1 MSTVTDAYD
10 NEPSRSKEAAKN
22 VAKNQIARK
31 YGRKAAKTGIKLS
44 FKIIK
49 LPLTIFSGV
58 FGSILVPII
67 CITMITVM
75 IVNMFGQVFN
85 VEQYSQE
92 NPELVKYFLQS
103 NYEEFETKVNSYVHD
118 PEFISFVCNSEFDNG
133 YTKLVYGGTSA
144 YTQSE
149 LKGNYT
155 GVQGQKANW
164 VSYDKNKDK
173 YYAKSVLS
181 KIQDYIDSGVDVS
194 NIKINDNYLK
204 GYGEASGYGKKE
216 SLAFTQWI
224 NNSYYTIPFYYHFN
238 MARNSDY
245 AYPSSFLGYV
255 YEGTKGGLPNWFSE
269 VNCGSWGFMK
279 YATTDG
285 KSTSNDG
292 IGGYPNVS
300 RQIWSNVETGKGDM
314 AYSKISYENY
324 LNTGWMSFK
333 PKKSNA
339 GNIPSGSRY
348 ESDYTS
354 GNCYYA
360 KGVMLG
366 YNMYVLDNWFE
377 KALNSLWNKD
387 ESYGYQPF
395 SAYYTHKAKSKYD
408 KSINNLYV
416 YDWFNIKTGK
426 QTNYEKYIMN
436 VNDVK
441 TVGKRESSN
450 GTSVVNTNIETW
462 LNNFAEYF
470 AKEIYYVY
478 PNRQY
483 IIDYF
488 LNSDN
493 SEKMKHKRIAFLQR
507 SFYAMAT
514 GSAFDVKLDE
524 EYNVEG
530 GKVGSVITESNV
542 GSLDINKLSIDGL
555 EYLEYSDDAGTSD
568 IKSLEDANNKI
579 KESANNF
586 STLYAGKGESLDGKT
601 FEANLVYKAKIK
613 VTYKTDKE
621 DNYFYVPI
629 KNVLTV
635 DMSGKVISNK
645 LIFNAKGYKIT
656 KEGNNNK
663 KLKSLITFSWDK
675 DYRESQYTYDNE
687 GTVKNENPLDSI
699 DVEKALKIK
708 EYVNKEW
715 DVNCLQVGT
724 EDVLKA
730 LKTYCN
736 QEAKKSKTSYSP
748 LFYLFDG
755 TLKGKREVNIT
766 YTDHSFLNY
775 DVAEKK
781 DSSGKVTSVIIEIY
795 TYYPDLSK
803 YGDGEYRIAY
813 GFENGDALQQALNLL
828 QYTQA
833 NADKQKGGKN
843 EGKTLSDLNDKVDF
857 SKLLISVNDDS
868 YVDTGGI
875 YTESD
880 VYSYIATILAEVES
894 SNNWGSVA
902 KPYANSS
909 GEKTITV
916 GAYQFYGENAHTL
929 LKNICKNYK
938 KESLKYIS
946 DSLYKEIMSD
956 TNWESTYWKPKSD
969 SDYTSI
975 SKLIKTEFGIKCQK
989 ELMAQRTKG
998 YVDLAVNTYKITD
1011 IKVQVYFAVMYHQS
1025 PKQTK
1030 AVVSSFSKTTITL
1043 DALHSA
1049 RANNGVL
1056 CNYVNR
1062 YNTTYKF
1069 CQQITSMKG
1078 IKGDIAKV
1086 LQYAQSDRVMGKKY
1100 SNARSDFLGSN
1111 GLPNQKKYK
1120 ATYDCSEFVACC
1132 YYYGMGFDFGKNYT
1146 AASMEA
1152 YLEEKGYTVV
1162 CSGSVDT
1169 NKLQPGDV
1177 MFFNSSNGYN
1187 KGAHGIGHVAIY
1199 LKDGKCVEAGDPV
1212 GIYNVAGRENL
1223 YKAYRIVNNA
1233 TKKNK

>member
-1 MSTVTDAYD
+1 MAVVTDAYD
-10 NEPSRSKEAAKN
+10 KEPSTTKEATKN
-22 VAKNQIARK
+22 IVKQHLRKK
-31 YGRKAAKTGIKLS
+31 YGRKAATTGAKAVFKL
-44 FKIIK
+44 IK
-49 LPLTIFSGV
+49 LPFIIFCSL
-58 FGSILVPII
+58 FGGILVPVI
-67 CITMITVM
+67 CVTMITVM
-75 IVNMFGQVFN
+75 IVNIFGQVFN
-85 VEQYSQE
+85 AEQYAQE
-92 NPELVKYFLQS
+92 NPELVKYFLQN
-103 NYEEFETKVNSYVHD
+103 NYDEFETKVNSYVHD

-144 YTQSE
+144 YTQEE
-149 LKGNYT
+149 LKGNYN

-164 VSYDKNKDK
+164 VTYDKSKNK
-173 YYAKSVLS
+173 YYAQSVLN
-181 KIQDYIDSGVDVS
+181 KIQDYIDSGVDVN

-204 GYGEASGYGKKE
+204 GYKEASGYGKKE
-216 SLAFTQWI
+216 SLSFTQWI

-238 MARNSDY
+238 MAKNSDY
-245 AYPSSFLGYV
+245 VYPSSFLGYT
-255 YEGTKGGLPNWFSE
+255 YEGTKGGLPNWFQE

-285 KSTSNDG
+285 KAKSNDG
-292 IGGYPNVS
+292 IAGYPNVS
-300 RQIWSNVETGKGDM
+300 RQIWSNVETGKGNM
-314 AYSKISYENY
+314 AYSKINYANY
-324 LNTGWMSFK
+324 LKTGWMSFK
-333 PKKSNA
+333 PNKSNA
-339 GNIPSGSRY
+339 GNISGSKY
-348 ESDYTS
+348 EKDYAN

-377 KALNSLWNKD
+377 KGLNSLWNKD

-395 SAYYTHKAKSKYD
+395 SPYYTHKAESKYD

-416 YDWFNIKTGK
+416 YDWFNKKSGK

-436 VNDVK
+436 VKDVN
-441 TVGKRESSN
+441 TVSKREDSN
-450 GTSVVNTNIETW
+450 GNSIVNTNIESW

-488 LNSDN
+488 LNNDN

-514 GSAFDVKLDE
+514 GSALDVNLDE
-524 EYNVEG
+524 EYNIEG
-530 GKVGSVITESNV
+530 GKVGSVLTESNV
-542 GSLDINKLSIDGL
+542 GSLDINKLSIDAI
-555 EYLEYSDDAGTSD
+555 EYLEYSDSTGTSK
-568 IKSLEDANNKI
+568 ISSLEDASNKL
-579 KESANNF
+579 KEAANNL
-586 STLYAGKGESLDGKT
+586 SILYSGKGESLEGKT
-601 FEANLVYKAKIK
+601 FEASFTYKAKIK
-613 VTYKTDKE
+613 TTYKTNKNDE
-621 DNYFYVPI
+621 YFYVPV

-635 DMSGKVISNK
+635 DMNGNVISNK
-645 LIFNAKGYKIT
+645 LIFNAKGYKLT
-656 KEGNNNK
+656 KAGNNNK
-663 KLKSLITFSWDK
+663 KLKSLVTFSWDK

-687 GTVKNENPLDSI
+687 GTVKNKNPLDSI
-699 DVEKALKIK
+699 DVNKDLKIK

-715 DVNCLQVGT
+715 DVTCLQVGA
-724 EDVLKA
+724 EDVQKA
-730 LKTYCN
+730 LNTYCN
-736 QEAKKSKTSYSP
+736 KQAKQSKTSYSP
-748 LFYLFDG
+748 LFHLFAG
-755 TLKGKREVNIT
+755 SIKGKREVKIT

-775 DVAEKK
+775 DIAEKK
-781 DSSGKVTSVIIEIY
+781 DANGKVTSVIIEIF

-803 YGDGEYRIAY
+803 YGDDEYRVAY
-813 GFENGDALQQALNLL
+813 GFENGDALQQAFNLL

-833 NADKQKGGKN
+833 NADKQIGGKN
-843 EGKTLSDLNDKVDF
+843 EGKTLEGLNEKVDF
-857 SKLLISVNDDS
+857 TKLLVSENDDS

-875 YTESD
+875 YSEND

-909 GEKTITV
+909 GEKTITA

-929 LKNICKNYK
+929 LRNICKNYK

-946 DSLYKEIMSD
+946 DSLYKDIVSD

-989 ELMAQRTKG
+989 ELMAKRAKG

-1011 IKVQVYFAVMYHQS
+1011 MKVQVYFAVMYHQS

-1069 CQQITSMKG
+1069 CQNITSMKG

-1086 LQYAQSDRVMGKKY
+1086 LQYAQSDRVVGKKY
-1100 SNARSDFLGSN
+1100 SNARSDFLNSN
-1111 GLPNQKKYK
+1111 GLPSSKKYK

-1146 AASMEA
+1146 ASSMEA
-1152 YLEEKGYTVV
+1152 YLEEKGYTVI

-1169 NKLQPGDV
+1169 NKLQPGDI

-1212 GIYNVAGRENL
+1212 GTYNVVGRKSL
-1223 YKAYRIVNNA
+1223 YKAYRIVNSQ
-1233 TKKNK
+1233 KKNKK

>member
-1 MSTVTDAYD
+1 MAVVTDAYD
-10 NEPSRSKEAAKN
+10 KEPSKTKEATKN
-22 VAKNQIARK
+22 VIKQHLRKK
-31 YGRKAAKTGIKLS
+31 YGRKAAKTGAKAV
-44 FKIIK
+44 FKMIK
-49 LPLTIFSGV
+49 LPFIIFCSL
-58 FGSILVPII
+58 FGGILVPVI
-67 CITMITVM
+67 CVTMITVM
-75 IVNMFGQVFN
+75 IVNIFGQVFN
-85 VEQYSQE
+85 AEQYAQE
-92 NPELVKYFLQS
+92 NPELVKYFLQN
-103 NYEEFETKVNSYVHD
+103 NYDEFETKVNSYVHD

-144 YTQSE
+144 YTQEE
-149 LKGNYT
+149 LKGNYN

-164 VSYDKNKDK
+164 VTYDKSKNK
-173 YYAKSVLS
+173 YYAQSVLN
-181 KIQDYIDSGVDVS
+181 KIQDYIDSGVDVN

-204 GYGEASGYGKKE
+204 GYKEASGYGKKE
-216 SLAFTQWI
+216 SLSFTQWI
-224 NNSYYTIPFYYHFN
+224 NNSYYAIPFYYHFN
-238 MARNSDY
+238 MAKNSDY
-245 AYPSSFLGYV
+245 VYPSSFLGYI
-255 YEGTKGGLPNWFSE
+255 YEGTKGGLPNWFQE
-269 VNCGSWGFMK
+269 INCGSWGFMK

-285 KSTSNDG
+285 KAKSNDG
-292 IGGYPNVS
+292 IAGYPNVS
-300 RQIWSNVETGKGDM
+300 RQIWSNVETGKGNM
-314 AYSKISYENY
+314 AYSKINYANY
-324 LNTGWMSFK
+324 LKTGWMSFK
-333 PKKSNA
+333 PNKSNA
-339 GNIPSGSRY
+339 GNISGSKY
-348 ESDYTS
+348 EKDYSS

-377 KALNSLWNKD
+377 KGLNSLWNKD

-395 SAYYTHKAKSKYD
+395 SPYYTHKAESKYD

-416 YDWFNIKTGK
+416 YDWFNKKSGK

-436 VNDVK
+436 VKDVN
-441 TVGKRESSN
+441 TVSKREDSN
-450 GTSVVNTNIETW
+450 GNSIVNTNIESW

-488 LNSDN
+488 LNNDN

-514 GSAFDVKLDE
+514 GSALNVNLDE
-524 EYNVEG
+524 EYNIEG
-530 GKVGSVITESNV
+530 GKVGSVLTESNV
-542 GSLDINKLSIDGL
+542 GSLDINKLSIDAI
-555 EYLEYSDDAGTSD
+555 EYLEYSDSTGTSK
-568 IKSLEDANNKI
+568 ISSLEDASNKL
-579 KESANNF
+579 KEAANNL
-586 STLYAGKGESLDGKT
+586 SILYSGKGESLEGKT
-601 FEANLVYKAKIK
+601 FEASFTYKAKIK
-613 VTYKTDKE
+613 TTYKTNKNDE
-621 DNYFYVPI
+621 YFYVPV

-635 DMSGKVISNK
+635 DMNGNVISNK
-645 LIFNAKGYKIT
+645 LIFNAKGYKLT
-656 KEGNNNK
+656 KAGNNNK
-663 KLKSLITFSWDK
+663 KLKSLVTFSWDK

-687 GTVKNENPLDSI
+687 GTVKNKNPLDSI
-699 DVEKALKIK
+699 DVNKDLKIK

-715 DVNCLQVGT
+715 DVTCLQVGA
-724 EDVLKA
+724 EDVQKA
-730 LKTYCN
+730 LNTYCN
-736 QEAKKSKTSYSP
+736 KQAKQSKTSYSP
-748 LFYLFDG
+748 LFHLFAG
-755 TLKGKREVNIT
+755 SIKGKREVKIT

-775 DVAEKK
+775 DIAEKK
-781 DSSGKVTSVIIEIY
+781 DANGKVTSVIIEIF

-803 YGDGEYRIAY
+803 YGDDEYRVAY
-813 GFENGDALQQALNLL
+813 GFENGDALQQAFNLL

-833 NADKQKGGKN
+833 NADKQIGGKN
-843 EGKTLSDLNDKVDF
+843 EGKTLEGLNEKVDF
-857 SKLLISVNDDS
+857 TKLLVSENDDS

-875 YTESD
+875 YSESD

-909 GEKTITV
+909 GEKTITA

-929 LKNICKNYK
+929 LRNICKNYK

-946 DSLYKEIMSD
+946 DSLYKDIVSD

-989 ELMAQRTKG
+989 ELMAKRAKG

-1011 IKVQVYFAVMYHQS
+1011 MKVQVYFAVMYHQS

-1069 CQQITSMKG
+1069 CQDITSMKG

-1086 LQYAQSDRVMGKKY
+1086 LQYAQSDRVVGKKY
-1100 SNARSDFLGSN
+1100 SNARSDFLNSN
-1111 GLPNQKKYK
+1111 GLPSAKKYK

-1146 AASMEA
+1146 ASSMEE
-1152 YLEEKGYTVV
+1152 YLEEKGYTVI

-1169 NKLQPGDV
+1169 NKLQPGDI
-1177 MFFNSSNGYN
+1177 MFFNASNGYN

-1212 GIYNVAGRENL
+1212 GTYNVVGRKSL
-1223 YKAYRIVNNA
+1223 YKAYRIVNSQ
-1233 TKKNK
+1233 KKNKK

>member
-1 MSTVTDAYD
+1 MAVVTDAYD
-10 NEPSRSKEAAKN
+10 KEPSKTKEATKN
-22 VAKNQIARK
+22 VIKQHLRKK
-31 YGRKAAKTGIKLS
+31 YGRKAAKTGAKAV
-44 FKIIK
+44 FKMIK
-49 LPLTIFSGV
+49 LPFIIFCSL
-58 FGSILVPII
+58 FGGILVPVI
-67 CITMITVM
+67 CVTMITVM
-75 IVNMFGQVFN
+75 IVNIFGQVFN
-85 VEQYSQE
+85 AEQYAQE
-92 NPELVKYFLQS
+92 NPELVKYFLQN
-103 NYEEFETKVNSYVHD
+103 NYDEFETKVNSYVHD

-144 YTQSE
+144 YTQEE
-149 LKGNYT
+149 LKGNYN

-164 VSYDKNKDK
+164 VTYDKSKNK
-173 YYAKSVLS
+173 YYAQSVLN
-181 KIQDYIDSGVDVS
+181 KIQDYIDSGVDVN

-204 GYGEASGYGKKE
+204 GYKEASGYGKKE
-216 SLAFTQWI
+216 SLSFTQWI

-238 MARNSDY
+238 MAKNSDY
-245 AYPSSFLGYV
+245 VYPSSFLGYI
-255 YEGTKGGLPNWFSE
+255 YEGTKGGLPNWFQE
-269 VNCGSWGFMK
+269 INCGSWGFMK

-285 KSTSNDG
+285 KAKSNDG
-292 IGGYPNVS
+292 IAGYPNVS
-300 RQIWSNVETGKGDM
+300 RQIWSNVETGKGNM
-314 AYSKISYENY
+314 AYSKINYANY
-324 LNTGWMSFK
+324 LKTGWMSFK
-333 PKKSNA
+333 PNKSNA
-339 GNIPSGSRY
+339 GNISGSKY
-348 ESDYTS
+348 EKDYSS

-377 KALNSLWNKD
+377 KGLNSLWNKD

-395 SAYYTHKAKSKYD
+395 SPYYTHKAESKYD

-416 YDWFNIKTGK
+416 YDWFNKKSGK

-436 VNDVK
+436 VKDVN
-441 TVGKRESSN
+441 TVSKREDSN
-450 GTSVVNTNIETW
+450 GNSIVNTNIESW

-488 LNSDN
+488 LNNDN

-514 GSAFDVKLDE
+514 GSALNVNLDE
-524 EYNVEG
+524 EYNIEG
-530 GKVGSVITESNV
+530 GKVGSVLTESNV
-542 GSLDINKLSIDGL
+542 GSLDINKLSIDAI
-555 EYLEYSDDAGTSD
+555 EYLEYSDSTGTSK
-568 IKSLEDANNKI
+568 ISSLEDASNKL
-579 KESANNF
+579 KEAANNL
-586 STLYAGKGESLDGKT
+586 SILYSGKGESLEGKT
-601 FEANLVYKAKIK
+601 FEASFTYKAKIK
-613 VTYKTDKE
+613 TTYKTNKNDE
-621 DNYFYVPI
+621 YFYVPV

-635 DMSGKVISNK
+635 DMNGNVISNK
-645 LIFNAKGYKIT
+645 LIFNAKGYKLT
-656 KEGNNNK
+656 KAGNNNK
-663 KLKSLITFSWDK
+663 KLKSLVTFSWDK

-687 GTVKNENPLDSI
+687 GTVKNKNPLDSI
-699 DVEKALKIK
+699 DVNKDLKIK
-708 EYVNKEW
+708 EYINKEW
-715 DVNCLQVGT
+715 DVTCLQVGA
-724 EDVLKA
+724 EDVQKA
-730 LKTYCN
+730 LNTYCN
-736 QEAKKSKTSYSP
+736 KQAKQSKTSYSP
-748 LFYLFDG
+748 LFHLFAG
-755 TLKGKREVNIT
+755 SIKGKREVKIT

-775 DVAEKK
+775 DIAEKK
-781 DSSGKVTSVIIEIY
+781 DANGKVTSVIIEIF

-803 YGDGEYRIAY
+803 YGDDEYRVAY
-813 GFENGDALQQALNLL
+813 GFENGDALQQAFNLL

-833 NADKQKGGKN
+833 NADKQIGGKN
-843 EGKTLSDLNDKVDF
+843 EGKTLEGLNEKVDF
-857 SKLLISVNDDS
+857 TKLLVSENDDS

-875 YTESD
+875 YSESD

-909 GEKTITV
+909 GEKTITA

-929 LKNICKNYK
+929 LRNICKNYK

-946 DSLYKEIMSD
+946 DSLYKDIVSD

-989 ELMAQRTKG
+989 ELMAKRAKG

-1011 IKVQVYFAVMYHQS
+1011 MKVQVYFAVMYHQS

-1069 CQQITSMKG
+1069 CQDITSMKG

-1086 LQYAQSDRVMGKKY
+1086 LQYAQSDRVVGKKY
-1100 SNARSDFLGSN
+1100 SNARSDFLNSN
-1111 GLPNQKKYK
+1111 GLPSAKKYK

-1146 AASMEA
+1146 ASSMEE
-1152 YLEEKGYTVV
+1152 YLEEKGYTVI

-1169 NKLQPGDV
+1169 NKLQPGDI
-1177 MFFNSSNGYN
+1177 MFFNASNGYN

-1212 GIYNVAGRENL
+1212 GTYNVVGRKSL
-1223 YKAYRIVNNA
+1223 YKAYRIVNSQ
-1233 TKKNK
+1233 KKNKK

>member
-1 MSTVTDAYD
+1 MAVVTDAYD
-10 NEPSRSKEAAKN
+10 KEPSTAKEATKN
-22 VAKNQIARK
+22 VVKQHLRKK
-31 YGRKAAKTGIKLS
+31 YGRKAASTGAKAVFKL
-44 FKIIK
+44 IK
-49 LPLTIFSGV
+49 LPFIIFCSL
-58 FGSILVPII
+58 FGGILVPVI
-67 CITMITVM
+67 CVTMITVM
-75 IVNMFGQVFN
+75 IVNIFGQVFN
-85 VEQYSQE
+85 AEQYAQE
-92 NPELVKYFLQS
+92 NPELVKYFLQN
-103 NYEEFETKVNSYVHD
+103 NYDEFETKVNSYVHD

-144 YTQSE
+144 YTQEE
-149 LKGNYT
+149 LRGNYN

-164 VSYDKNKDK
+164 VTYDKSKNK
-173 YYAKSVLS
+173 YYAQSVLN
-181 KIQDYIDSGVDVS
+181 KIQDYIDSGVDVN

-204 GYGEASGYGKKE
+204 GYKEASGYGKKE
-216 SLAFTQWI
+216 SLSFTQWL
-224 NNSYYTIPFYYHFN
+224 NNSYYAIPFYYHFN
-238 MARNSDY
+238 MAKNSDY
-245 AYPSSFLGYV
+245 VYPSSFLGYI
-255 YEGTKGGLPNWFSE
+255 YEGTKGGLPNWFQE

-285 KSTSNDG
+285 KAKSNDG
-292 IGGYPNVS
+292 IAGYPNVS
-300 RQIWSNVETGKGDM
+300 RQIWSNVETGKGNM
-314 AYSKISYENY
+314 AYSKINYANY
-324 LNTGWMSFK
+324 LKTGWMSFK
-333 PKKSNA
+333 PNKSNA
-339 GNIPSGSRY
+339 GNISGSKY
-348 ESDYTS
+348 EKDYS
-354 GNCYYA
+354 NGNCYYA

-377 KALNSLWNKD
+377 KGLNSLWNKD

-395 SAYYTHKAKSKYD
+395 SPYYTHKAESKYD

-416 YDWFNIKTGK
+416 YDWFNKKSGK

-436 VNDVK
+436 VKDVN
-441 TVGKRESSN
+441 TVSKREDSN
-450 GTSVVNTNIETW
+450 GNSIVNTNIESW

-488 LNSDN
+488 LNNDN

-514 GSAFDVKLDE
+514 GSALDVNLDE
-524 EYNVEG
+524 EYNIEG
-530 GKVGSVITESNV
+530 GKVGSVLTESNV
-542 GSLDINKLSIDGL
+542 GSLDINKLSIDAI
-555 EYLEYSDDAGTSD
+555 EYLEYSDSTGTSK
-568 IKSLEDANNKI
+568 ISSLEDASNKL
-579 KESANNF
+579 KEAANNL
-586 STLYAGKGESLDGKT
+586 SILYSGKGESLEGKT
-601 FEANLVYKAKIK
+601 FEASFTYKAKIK
-613 VTYKTDKE
+613 TTYKTNKNDE
-621 DNYFYVPI
+621 YFSIPI

-635 DMSGKVISNK
+635 DMNGNVISNK
-645 LIFNAKGYKIT
+645 LIFNAKGYKLT
-656 KEGNNNK
+656 KAGNNNK
-663 KLKSLITFSWDK
+663 KLKSLATFSWDK
-675 DYRESQYTYDNE
+675 DYRESQYTYENE
-687 GTVKNENPLDSI
+687 GTVKNKNPLDSI
-699 DVEKALKIK
+699 DVNKDLKIK

-715 DVNCLQVGT
+715 DVTCLQVGA
-724 EDVLKA
+724 EDVQKA
-730 LKTYCN
+730 LDTYCN
-736 QEAKKSKTSYSP
+736 KQAKQSKTSYSP
-748 LFYLFDG
+748 LFHLFDG
-755 TLKGKREVNIT
+755 SIKGKREVKIT

-775 DVAEKK
+775 DIAEKK
-781 DSSGKVTSVIIEIY
+781 DANGKVTNVIIEIF

-803 YGDGEYRIAY
+803 YGDDEYRVAY
-813 GFENGDALQQALNLL
+813 GFENGDALQQAFNLL

-833 NADKQKGGKN
+833 NADKQIGGKN
-843 EGKTLSDLNDKVDF
+843 EGKTLEGLNEKVDF
-857 SKLLISVNDDS
+857 TKLLVSENDDS

-875 YTESD
+875 YSEGD

-909 GEKTITV
+909 GEKTITA

-929 LKNICKNYK
+929 LRNICKNYK

-946 DSLYKEIMSD
+946 DSLYKDIVSD
-956 TNWESTYWKPKSD
+956 KNWESTYWKPKSD

-989 ELMAQRTKG
+989 ELMAKRAKG

-1011 IKVQVYFAVMYHQS
+1011 MKVQVYFAVMYHQS

-1030 AVVSSFSKTTITL
+1030 AVVNSFSKTTITL

-1056 CNYVNR
+1056 CDYVNR

-1069 CQQITSMKG
+1069 CQNITSMKG

-1086 LQYAQSDRVMGKKY
+1086 LQYAQSDRVVGKKY
-1100 SNARSDFLGSN
+1100 SNARSDFLNSN
-1111 GLPNQKKYK
+1111 GLPSAKKYK

-1146 AASMEA
+1146 ASSMEA
-1152 YLEEKGYTVV
+1152 YLEEKGYTVI

-1169 NKLQPGDV
+1169 NKLQPGDI
-1177 MFFNSSNGYN
+1177 MFFNASNGYN

-1212 GIYNVAGRENL
+1212 GTYNVVGRKSL
-1223 YKAYRIVNNA
+1223 YKAYRIVNSQ
-1233 TKKNK
+1233 KKNKK

>member
-1 MSTVTDAYD
+1 MAVVTDAYD
-10 NEPSRSKEAAKN
+10 KEPSTTKEATKN
-22 VAKNQIARK
+22 IVKQHLRKK
-31 YGRKAAKTGIKLS
+31 YGRKAASTGAKAVFKL
-44 FKIIK
+44 IK
-49 LPLTIFSGV
+49 LPFIIFCSL
-58 FGSILVPII
+58 FGGILVPVI
-67 CITMITVM
+67 CVTMITVM
-75 IVNMFGQVFN
+75 IVNIFGQVFN
-85 VEQYSQE
+85 AEQYAQE
-92 NPELVKYFLQS
+92 NPELVKYFLQN
-103 NYEEFETKVNSYVHD
+103 NYDEFETKVNSYVHD

-144 YTQSE
+144 YTQEE
-149 LKGNYT
+149 LKGNYS

-164 VSYDKNKDK
+164 VTYDKSENK
-173 YYAKSVLS
+173 YYAQSVLN
-181 KIQDYIDSGVDVS
+181 KIQDYIDSGVDVN

-204 GYGEASGYGKKE
+204 GYKEASGYGKKE
-216 SLAFTQWI
+216 SLSFTQWI

-238 MARNSDY
+238 MAKNSDY
-245 AYPSSFLGYV
+245 VYPSSFLGYI
-255 YEGTKGGLPNWFSE
+255 YEGTKGGLPNWFQE

-285 KSTSNDG
+285 KAKSNDG
-292 IGGYPNVS
+292 IAGYPNVS
-300 RQIWSNVETGKGDM
+300 RQIWSNVETGKGNM
-314 AYSKISYENY
+314 AYSKINYANY
-324 LNTGWMSFK
+324 LKTGWMSFK
-333 PKKSNA
+333 PNKSNA
-339 GNIPSGSRY
+339 GNISGSKY
-348 ESDYTS
+348 EKDYSS

-377 KALNSLWNKD
+377 KGLNSLWNKD

-395 SAYYTHKAKSKYD
+395 SPYYTHKAESKYD

-416 YDWFNIKTGK
+416 YDWFNKKSGK

-436 VNDVK
+436 VKDVN
-441 TVGKRESSN
+441 TVSKREDSN
-450 GTSVVNTNIETW
+450 GNSIVNTNIESW

-488 LNSDN
+488 LNNDN

-514 GSAFDVKLDE
+514 GSALDVNLDE
-524 EYNVEG
+524 EYNIEG
-530 GKVGSVITESNV
+530 GKVGSVLTESNV
-542 GSLDINKLSIDGL
+542 GSLDINKLSIDAI
-555 EYLEYSDDAGTSD
+555 EYLEYSDSTGTSK
-568 IKSLEDANNKI
+568 ISSLEDASNKL
-579 KESANNF
+579 KEAANNL
-586 STLYAGKGESLDGKT
+586 SILYSGKGESLEGKT
-601 FEANLVYKAKIK
+601 FEASFTYKAKIK
-613 VTYKTDKE
+613 TTYKTNKNDE
-621 DNYFYVPI
+621 YFYVPV

-635 DMSGKVISNK
+635 DMNGNVISNK
-645 LIFNAKGYKIT
+645 LIFNAKGYKLT
-656 KEGNNNK
+656 KAGNNNK
-663 KLKSLITFSWDK
+663 KLKSLVTFSWDK

-687 GTVKNENPLDSI
+687 GTVKNKNPLDSI
-699 DVEKALKIK
+699 DVNKDLKIK

-715 DVNCLQVGT
+715 DVTCLQVGA

-730 LKTYCN
+730 LNTYCN
-736 QEAKKSKTSYSP
+736 KQAKQSKTSYSP
-748 LFYLFDG
+748 LFHLFAG
-755 TLKGKREVNIT
+755 SIKGKREVKIT

-775 DVAEKK
+775 DIAEKK
-781 DSSGKVTSVIIEIY
+781 DANGKVTSVIIEIF

-803 YGDGEYRIAY
+803 YGDDEYRVAY
-813 GFENGDALQQALNLL
+813 GFENGDALQQAFNLL

-833 NADKQKGGKN
+833 NADKQIGGKN
-843 EGKTLSDLNDKVDF
+843 EGKTLEGLNEKVDF
-857 SKLLISVNDDS
+857 TKLLVSENDDS

-875 YTESD
+875 YSEGD

-909 GEKTITV
+909 GEKTITA

-929 LKNICKNYK
+929 LRNICKNYK

-946 DSLYKEIMSD
+946 DSLYKDILSD

-989 ELMAQRTKG
+989 ELMAKRAKG

-1011 IKVQVYFAVMYHQS
+1011 MKVQVYFAVMYHQS

-1030 AVVSSFSKTTITL
+1030 AVVNSFSKTTITL

-1056 CNYVNR
+1056 CDYVNR

-1069 CQQITSMKG
+1069 CQNITSMKG

-1086 LQYAQSDRVMGKKY
+1086 LQYAQSDRVVGKKY
-1100 SNARSDFLGSN
+1100 SNARSDFLNSN
-1111 GLPNQKKYK
+1111 GLPSAKKYK

-1146 AASMEA
+1146 ASSMEA
-1152 YLEEKGYTVV
+1152 YLEEKGYTVI

-1169 NKLQPGDV
+1169 NKLQPGDI
-1177 MFFNSSNGYN
+1177 MFFNASNGYN

-1212 GIYNVAGRENL
+1212 GTYNVVGRKSL
-1223 YKAYRIVNNA
+1223 YKAYRIVNSQ
-1233 TKKNK
+1233 KKNKK

>member
-1 MSTVTDAYD
+1 MAVVTDAYD
-10 NEPSRSKEAAKN
+10 KEPSKTKEATKN
-22 VAKNQIARK
+22 VIKQHLRKK
-31 YGRKAAKTGIKLS
+31 YGRKAAKTGAKAV
-44 FKIIK
+44 FKMIK
-49 LPLTIFSGV
+49 LPFIIFCSL
-58 FGSILVPII
+58 FGGILVPVI
-67 CITMITVM
+67 CVTMITVM
-75 IVNMFGQVFN
+75 IVNIFGQVFN
-85 VEQYSQE
+85 AEQYAQE
-92 NPELVKYFLQS
+92 NPELVKYFLQN
-103 NYEEFETKVNSYVHD
+103 NYDEFETKVNSYVHD

-144 YTQSE
+144 YTQEE
-149 LKGNYT
+149 LKGNYN

-164 VSYDKNKDK
+164 VTYDKSKNK
-173 YYAKSVLS
+173 YYAQSVLN
-181 KIQDYIDSGVDVS
+181 KIQDYIDSGVDVN

-204 GYGEASGYGKKE
+204 GYKEASGYGKKE
-216 SLAFTQWI
+216 SLSFTQWI

-238 MARNSDY
+238 MAKNSDY
-245 AYPSSFLGYV
+245 VYPSSFLGYI
-255 YEGTKGGLPNWFSE
+255 YEGTKGGLPNWFQE
-269 VNCGSWGFMK
+269 INCGSWGFMK

-285 KSTSNDG
+285 KAKSNDG
-292 IGGYPNVS
+292 IAGYPNVS
-300 RQIWSNVETGKGDM
+300 RQIWSNVETGKGNM
-314 AYSKISYENY
+314 AYSKINYANY
-324 LNTGWMSFK
+324 LKTGWMSFK
-333 PKKSNA
+333 PNKSNA
-339 GNIPSGSRY
+339 GNISGSKY
-348 ESDYTS
+348 EKDYSS

-377 KALNSLWNKD
+377 KGLNSLWNKD

-395 SAYYTHKAKSKYD
+395 SPYYTHKAESKYD

-416 YDWFNIKTGK
+416 YDWFNKKSGK

-436 VNDVK
+436 VKDVN
-441 TVGKRESSN
+441 TVSKREDSN
-450 GTSVVNTNIETW
+450 GNSIVNTNIESW

-488 LNSDN
+488 LNNDN

-514 GSAFDVKLDE
+514 GSALNVNLDE
-524 EYNVEG
+524 EYNIEG
-530 GKVGSVITESNV
+530 GKVGSVLTESNV
-542 GSLDINKLSIDGL
+542 GSLDINKLSIDAI
-555 EYLEYSDDAGTSD
+555 EYLEYSDSTGTSK
-568 IKSLEDANNKI
+568 ISSLEDASNKL
-579 KESANNF
+579 KEAANNL
-586 STLYAGKGESLDGKT
+586 SILYSGKGESLEGKT
-601 FEANLVYKAKIK
+601 FEASFTYKAKIK
-613 VTYKTDKE
+613 TTYKTNKNDE
-621 DNYFYVPI
+621 YFYVPV

-635 DMSGKVISNK
+635 DMNGNVISNK
-645 LIFNAKGYKIT
+645 LIFNAKGYKLT
-656 KEGNNNK
+656 KAGNNNK
-663 KLKSLITFSWDK
+663 KLKSLVTFSWDK
-675 DYRESQYTYDNE
+675 DYRESEYTYDNE
-687 GTVKNENPLDSI
+687 GTVKNKNPLDSI
-699 DVEKALKIK
+699 DVNKDLKIK

-715 DVNCLQVGT
+715 DVTCLQVGA
-724 EDVLKA
+724 EDVQKA
-730 LKTYCN
+730 LNTYCN
-736 QEAKKSKTSYSP
+736 KQAKQSKTSYSP
-748 LFYLFDG
+748 LFHLFAG
-755 TLKGKREVNIT
+755 SIKGKREVKIT

-775 DVAEKK
+775 DIAEKK
-781 DSSGKVTSVIIEIY
+781 DANGKVTSVIIEIF

-803 YGDGEYRIAY
+803 YGDDEYRVAY
-813 GFENGDALQQALNLL
+813 GFENGDALQQAFNLL

-833 NADKQKGGKN
+833 NADKQIGGKN
-843 EGKTLSDLNDKVDF
+843 EGKTLEGLNEKVDF
-857 SKLLISVNDDS
+857 TKLLVSENDDS

-875 YTESD
+875 YSESD

-909 GEKTITV
+909 GEKTITA

-929 LKNICKNYK
+929 LRNICKNYK

-946 DSLYKEIMSD
+946 DSLYKDIVSD

-989 ELMAQRTKG
+989 ELMAKRAKG

-1011 IKVQVYFAVMYHQS
+1011 MKVQVYFAVMYHQS

-1069 CQQITSMKG
+1069 CQDITSMKG

-1086 LQYAQSDRVMGKKY
+1086 LQYAQSDRVVGKKY
-1100 SNARSDFLGSN
+1100 SNARSDFLNSN
-1111 GLPNQKKYK
+1111 GLPSAKKYK

-1146 AASMEA
+1146 ASSMEE
-1152 YLEEKGYTVV
+1152 YLEEKGYTVI

-1169 NKLQPGDV
+1169 NKLQPGDI
-1177 MFFNSSNGYN
+1177 MFFNASNGYN

-1212 GIYNVAGRENL
+1212 GTYNVVGRKSL
-1223 YKAYRIVNNA
+1223 YKAYRIVNSQ
-1233 TKKNK
+1233 KKNKK

>member
-1 MSTVTDAYD
+1 MAVVTDAYD
-10 NEPSRSKEAAKN
+10 KEPSTTKEATKN
-22 VAKNQIARK
+22 IVKQHLRKK
-31 YGRKAAKTGIKLS
+31 YGRKAATTGAKAVFKL
-44 FKIIK
+44 IK
-49 LPLTIFSGV
+49 LPFIIFCSL
-58 FGSILVPII
+58 FGGILVPVI
-67 CITMITVM
+67 CVTMITVM
-75 IVNMFGQVFN
+75 IVNIFGQVFN
-85 VEQYSQE
+85 AEQYAQE
-92 NPELVKYFLQS
+92 NPELVKYFLQN
-103 NYEEFETKVNSYVHD
+103 NYDEFETKVNSYVHA

-144 YTQSE
+144 YTQEE
-149 LKGNYT
+149 LKGNYN

-164 VSYDKNKDK
+164 VTYDKSKNK
-173 YYAKSVLS
+173 YYAQSVLN
-181 KIQDYIDSGVDVS
+181 KIQDYIDSGVDVN

-204 GYGEASGYGKKE
+204 GYKEASGYGKKE
-216 SLAFTQWI
+216 SLSFTQWI

-238 MARNSDY
+238 MAKNSDY
-245 AYPSSFLGYV
+245 VYPSSFLGYT
-255 YEGTKGGLPNWFSE
+255 YEGTKGGLPNWFQE

-285 KSTSNDG
+285 KAKSNDG
-292 IGGYPNVS
+292 IAGYPNVS
-300 RQIWSNVETGKGDM
+300 RQIWSNVETGKGNM
-314 AYSKISYENY
+314 AYSKINYANY
-324 LNTGWMSFK
+324 LKTGWMSFK
-333 PKKSNA
+333 PNKSNA
-339 GNIPSGSRY
+339 GNISGSKY
-348 ESDYTS
+348 EKDYAN

-377 KALNSLWNKD
+377 KGLNSLWNKD

-395 SAYYTHKAKSKYD
+395 SPYYTHKAESKYD

-416 YDWFNIKTGK
+416 YDWFNKKSGK
-426 QTNYEKYIMN
+426 QTNYEKYVMN
-436 VNDVK
+436 VKDVS
-441 TVGKRESSN
+441 TVSKREDSN
-450 GTSVVNTNIETW
+450 GNSIVNTNIESW

-488 LNSDN
+488 LNNDN

-514 GSAFDVKLDE
+514 GSALDVNLDE
-524 EYNVEG
+524 EYNIEG
-530 GKVGSVITESNV
+530 GKVGSVLTESNV
-542 GSLDINKLSIDGL
+542 GSLDINKLSFDAI
-555 EYLEYSDDAGTSD
+555 EYLEYSDSTGTSK
-568 IKSLEDANNKI
+568 ISSLEDASNKL
-579 KESANNF
+579 KEAANNL
-586 STLYAGKGESLDGKT
+586 SILYSGKGESLEGKT
-601 FEANLVYKAKIK
+601 FEASFTYKAKIK
-613 VTYKTDKE
+613 TTYKTNKNDE
-621 DNYFYVPI
+621 YFYVPV

-635 DMSGKVISNK
+635 DMNGNVISNK
-645 LIFNAKGYKIT
+645 LIFNAKGYKLT
-656 KEGNNNK
+656 KAGNNNK
-663 KLKSLITFSWDK
+663 KLKSLATFSWDK
-675 DYRESQYTYDNE
+675 DYRESQYTYENE
-687 GTVKNENPLDSI
+687 GTVKNKNPLDSI
-699 DVEKALKIK
+699 DVNKDLKIK

-715 DVNCLQVGT
+715 DVTCLQVGA
-724 EDVLKA
+724 EDVQKA
-730 LKTYCN
+730 LNTYCN
-736 QEAKKSKTSYSP
+736 KQAKQSKTSYSP
-748 LFYLFDG
+748 LFHLFDG
-755 TLKGKREVNIT
+755 SIKGKREVKIT

-775 DVAEKK
+775 DIAEKK
-781 DSSGKVTSVIIEIY
+781 DANGKVTSVIIEIF

-803 YGDGEYRIAY
+803 YGDDEYRVAY
-813 GFENGDALQQALNLL
+813 GFENGDALQQAFNLL

-833 NADKQKGGKN
+833 NADKQIGGKN
-843 EGKTLSDLNDKVDF
+843 EGKTLEGLNEKVDF
-857 SKLLISVNDDS
+857 TKLLVSENDDS

-875 YTESD
+875 YSEGD

-909 GEKTITV
+909 GEKTITA

-929 LKNICKNYK
+929 LRNICKNYK

-946 DSLYKEIMSD
+946 DSLYKDIVSD

-989 ELMAQRTKG
+989 ELMAKRAKG

-1011 IKVQVYFAVMYHQS
+1011 MNVQVYFAVMYHQS

-1069 CQQITSMKG
+1069 CQNITSMKG

-1086 LQYAQSDRVMGKKY
+1086 LQYAQSDRVVGKKY
-1100 SNARSDFLGSN
+1100 SNARSDFLNSN
-1111 GLPNQKKYK
+1111 GLPSSKKYK

-1146 AASMEA
+1146 ASSMEA
-1152 YLEEKGYTVV
+1152 YLEEKGYTVI

-1169 NKLQPGDV
+1169 NKLQPGDI

-1212 GIYNVAGRENL
+1212 GTYNVVGRKSL
-1223 YKAYRIVNNA
+1223 YKAYRIVNSQ
-1233 TKKNK
+1233 KKNKK

>member
-1 MSTVTDAYD
+1 MAVVTDAYD
-10 NEPSRSKEAAKN
+10 KEPSKTKEATKN
-22 VAKNQIARK
+22 VIKQHLRKK
-31 YGRKAAKTGIKLS
+31 YGRKAAKTGAKAV
-44 FKIIK
+44 FKMIK
-49 LPLTIFSGV
+49 LPFIIFCSL
-58 FGSILVPII
+58 FGGILVPVI
-67 CITMITVM
+67 CVTMITVM
-75 IVNMFGQVFN
+75 IVNIFGQVFN
-85 VEQYSQE
+85 AEQYAQE
-92 NPELVKYFLQS
+92 NPELVKYFLQN
-103 NYEEFETKVNSYVHD
+103 NYDEFETKVNSYVHD

-144 YTQSE
+144 YTQEE
-149 LKGNYT
+149 LKGNYN

-164 VSYDKNKDK
+164 VTYDKSKNK
-173 YYAKSVLS
+173 YYAQSVLN
-181 KIQDYIDSGVDVS
+181 KIQDYIDSGVDVN

-204 GYGEASGYGKKE
+204 GYKEASGYGKKE
-216 SLAFTQWI
+216 SLSFTQWI

-238 MARNSDY
+238 MAKNSDY
-245 AYPSSFLGYV
+245 VYPSSFLGYI
-255 YEGTKGGLPNWFSE
+255 YEGTKGGLPNWFQE

-285 KSTSNDG
+285 KAKSNDG
-292 IGGYPNVS
+292 IAGYPNVS
-300 RQIWSNVETGKGDM
+300 RQIWSNVETGKGNM
-314 AYSKISYENY
+314 AYSKINYANY
-324 LNTGWMSFK
+324 LKTGWMSFK
-333 PKKSNA
+333 PNKSNA
-339 GNIPSGSRY
+339 GNISGSKY
-348 ESDYTS
+348 EKDYSS

-377 KALNSLWNKD
+377 KGLNSLWNKD

-395 SAYYTHKAKSKYD
+395 SPYYTHKAESKYD

-416 YDWFNIKTGK
+416 YDWFNKKSGK

-436 VNDVK
+436 VKDVN
-441 TVGKRESSN
+441 TVSKREDSN
-450 GTSVVNTNIETW
+450 GNSIVNTNIESW

-488 LNSDN
+488 LNNDN

-514 GSAFDVKLDE
+514 GSALNVNLDE
-524 EYNVEG
+524 EYNIEG
-530 GKVGSVITESNV
+530 GKVGSVLTESNV
-542 GSLDINKLSIDGL
+542 GSLDINKLSIDAI
-555 EYLEYSDDAGTSD
+555 EYLEYSDSTGTSK
-568 IKSLEDANNKI
+568 ISSLEDASNKL
-579 KESANNF
+579 KEAANNL
-586 STLYAGKGESLDGKT
+586 SILYSGKGESLEGKT
-601 FEANLVYKAKIK
+601 FEASFTYKAKIK
-613 VTYKTDKE
+613 TTYKTNKNDE
-621 DNYFYVPI
+621 YFYVPV

-635 DMSGKVISNK
+635 DMNGNVISNK
-645 LIFNAKGYKIT
+645 LIFNAKGYKLT
-656 KEGNNNK
+656 KAGNNNK
-663 KLKSLITFSWDK
+663 KLKSLVTFSWDK

-687 GTVKNENPLDSI
+687 GTVKNKNPLDSI
-699 DVEKALKIK
+699 DVNKDLKIK

-715 DVNCLQVGT
+715 DVTCLQVGA
-724 EDVLKA
+724 EDVQKA
-730 LKTYCN
+730 LNTYCN
-736 QEAKKSKTSYSP
+736 KQAKQSKTSYSP
-748 LFYLFDG
+748 LFHLFAG
-755 TLKGKREVNIT
+755 SIKGKREVKIT

-775 DVAEKK
+775 DIAEKK
-781 DSSGKVTSVIIEIY
+781 DANGKVTSVIIEIF

-803 YGDGEYRIAY
+803 YGDDEYRVAY
-813 GFENGDALQQALNLL
+813 GFENGDALQQAFNLL

-833 NADKQKGGKN
+833 NADKQIGGKN
-843 EGKTLSDLNDKVDF
+843 EGKTLEGLNEKVDF
-857 SKLLISVNDDS
+857 TKLLVSENDDS

-875 YTESD
+875 YSESD

-909 GEKTITV
+909 GEKTITA

-929 LKNICKNYK
+929 LRNICKNYK

-946 DSLYKEIMSD
+946 DSLYKDIVSD

-989 ELMAQRTKG
+989 ELMAKRAKG

-1011 IKVQVYFAVMYHQS
+1011 MKVQVYFAVMYHQS

-1069 CQQITSMKG
+1069 CQDITSMKG

-1086 LQYAQSDRVMGKKY
+1086 LQYAQSDRVVGKKY
-1100 SNARSDFLGSN
+1100 SNARSDFLNSN
-1111 GLPNQKKYK
+1111 GLPSAKKYK

-1146 AASMEA
+1146 ASSMEE
-1152 YLEEKGYTVV
+1152 YLEEKGYTVI

-1169 NKLQPGDV
+1169 NKLQPGDI
-1177 MFFNSSNGYN
+1177 MFFNASNGYN

-1212 GIYNVAGRENL
+1212 GTYNVVGRKSL
-1223 YKAYRIVNNA
+1223 YKAYRIVNSQ
-1233 TKKNK
+1233 KKNKK

>member
-1 MSTVTDAYD
+1 MAVVTDAYD
-10 NEPSRSKEAAKN
+10 KEPSTAKEATKN
-22 VAKNQIARK
+22 VVKQHLRKK
-31 YGRKAAKTGIKLS
+31 YGRKAASTGAKAVFKL
-44 FKIIK
+44 IK
-49 LPLTIFSGV
+49 LPFIIFCSL
-58 FGSILVPII
+58 FGGILVPVI
-67 CITMITVM
+67 CVTMITVM
-75 IVNMFGQVFN
+75 IVNIFGQVFN
-85 VEQYSQE
+85 AEQYAQE
-92 NPELVKYFLQS
+92 NPELVKYFLQN
-103 NYEEFETKVNSYVHD
+103 NYDEFETKVNSYVHD

-144 YTQSE
+144 YTQEE
-149 LKGNYT
+149 LRGNYN

-164 VSYDKNKDK
+164 VTYDKSKNK
-173 YYAKSVLS
+173 YYAQSVLN
-181 KIQDYIDSGVDVS
+181 KIQDYIDSGVDVN

-204 GYGEASGYGKKE
+204 GYKEASGYGKKE
-216 SLAFTQWI
+216 SLSFTQWL
-224 NNSYYTIPFYYHFN
+224 NNSYYAIPFYYHFN
-238 MARNSDY
+238 MAKNSDY
-245 AYPSSFLGYV
+245 VYPSSFLGYI
-255 YEGTKGGLPNWFSE
+255 YEGTKGGLPNWFQE

-285 KSTSNDG
+285 KAKSNDG
-292 IGGYPNVS
+292 IAGYPNVS
-300 RQIWSNVETGKGDM
+300 RQIWSNVETGKGNM
-314 AYSKISYENY
+314 AYSKINYANY
-324 LNTGWMSFK
+324 LKTGWMSFK
-333 PKKSNA
+333 PNKSNA
-339 GNIPSGSRY
+339 GNISGSKY
-348 ESDYTS
+348 EKDYS
-354 GNCYYA
+354 NGNCYYA

-377 KALNSLWNKD
+377 KGLNSLWNKD

-395 SAYYTHKAKSKYD
+395 SPYYTHKAESKYD

-416 YDWFNIKTGK
+416 YDWFNKKSGK

-436 VNDVK
+436 VKDVN
-441 TVGKRESSN
+441 TVSKREDSN
-450 GTSVVNTNIETW
+450 GNSIVNTNIESW

-488 LNSDN
+488 LNNDN

-514 GSAFDVKLDE
+514 GSALDVNLDE
-524 EYNVEG
+524 EYNIEG
-530 GKVGSVITESNV
+530 GKVGSVLTESNV
-542 GSLDINKLSIDGL
+542 GSLDINKLSIDAI
-555 EYLEYSDDAGTSD
+555 EYLEYSDSTGTSK
-568 IKSLEDANNKI
+568 ISSLEDASNKL
-579 KESANNF
+579 KEAANNL
-586 STLYAGKGESLDGKT
+586 SILYSGKGESLEGKT
-601 FEANLVYKAKIK
+601 FEASFTYKAKIK
-613 VTYKTDKE
+613 TTYKTNKNDE
-621 DNYFYVPI
+621 YFSIPI

-635 DMSGKVISNK
+635 DMNGNVISNK
-645 LIFNAKGYKIT
+645 LIFNAKGYKLT
-656 KEGNNNK
+656 KAGNNNK
-663 KLKSLITFSWDK
+663 KLKSLATFSWDK
-675 DYRESQYTYDNE
+675 DYRESQYTYENE
-687 GTVKNENPLDSI
+687 GTVKNKNPLDSI
-699 DVEKALKIK
+699 DVNKDLKIK

-715 DVNCLQVGT
+715 DVTCLQVGA
-724 EDVLKA
+724 EDVQKA
-730 LKTYCN
+730 LDTYCN
-736 QEAKKSKTSYSP
+736 KQAKQSKTSYSP
-748 LFYLFDG
+748 LFHLFDG
-755 TLKGKREVNIT
+755 SIKGKREVKIT

-775 DVAEKK
+775 DIAEKK
-781 DSSGKVTSVIIEIY
+781 DANGKVTSVIIEIF

-803 YGDGEYRIAY
+803 YGDDEYRVAY
-813 GFENGDALQQALNLL
+813 GFENGDALQQAFNLL

-833 NADKQKGGKN
+833 NADKQIGGKN
-843 EGKTLSDLNDKVDF
+843 EGKTLEGLNEKVDF
-857 SKLLISVNDDS
+857 TKLLVSENDDS

-875 YTESD
+875 YSEGD

-909 GEKTITV
+909 GEKTITA

-929 LKNICKNYK
+929 LRNICKNYK

-946 DSLYKEIMSD
+946 DSLYKDIVSD
-956 TNWESTYWKPKSD
+956 KNWESTYWKPKSD

-989 ELMAQRTKG
+989 ELMAKRAKG

-1030 AVVSSFSKTTITL
+1030 AVVNSFSKTTITL

-1069 CQQITSMKG
+1069 CQNITSMKG

-1086 LQYAQSDRVMGKKY
+1086 LQYAQSDRVVGKKY
-1100 SNARSDFLGSN
+1100 SNARSDFLNSN
-1111 GLPNQKKYK
+1111 GLPSAKKYK

-1146 AASMEA
+1146 ASSMEA
-1152 YLEEKGYTVV
+1152 YLEEKGYTVI

-1169 NKLQPGDV
+1169 NKLQPGDI
-1177 MFFNSSNGYN
+1177 MFFNASNGYN

-1212 GIYNVAGRENL
+1212 GTYNVVGRKSL
-1223 YKAYRIVNNA
+1223 YKAYRIVNSQ
-1233 TKKNK
+1233 KKNKK

>member
-1 MSTVTDAYD
+1 MAVVTDAYD
-10 NEPSRSKEAAKN
+10 KEPSKTKEATKN
-22 VAKNQIARK
+22 VVKQHLRKK
-31 YGRKAAKTGIKLS
+31 YGRKAAKTGAKAV
-44 FKIIK
+44 FKMIK
-49 LPLTIFSGV
+49 LPLIIVSSL
-58 FGSILVPII
+58 FGGILIPVI
-67 CITMITVM
+67 CVTMITVM

-85 VEQYSQE
+85 AEQYAQE
-92 NPELVKYFLQS
+92 NPELVKYFLQN
-103 NYEEFETKVNSYVHD
+103 NYDEFETKVNSYVHD

-144 YTQSE
+144 YTQEE
-149 LKGNYT
+149 LKGNYN

-164 VSYDKNKDK
+164 VTYDKSKNK
-173 YYAKSVLS
+173 YYAQSVLN
-181 KIQDYIDSGVDVS
+181 KIQDYIDSGVDVN

-204 GYGEASGYGKKE
+204 GYKEASGYGKKE
-216 SLAFTQWI
+216 SLSFTQWI

-238 MARNSDY
+238 MAKNSDY
-245 AYPSSFLGYV
+245 VYPSSFLGYI
-255 YEGTKGGLPNWFSE
+255 YEGTKGGLPNWFQE
-269 VNCGSWGFMK
+269 INCGSWGFMK

-285 KSTSNDG
+285 KAKSNDG
-292 IGGYPNVS
+292 IAGYPNVS
-300 RQIWSNVETGKGDM
+300 RQIWSNVETGKGNM
-314 AYSKISYENY
+314 AYSKINYANY
-324 LNTGWMSFK
+324 LKTGWMSFK
-333 PKKSNA
+333 PNKSNA
-339 GNIPSGSRY
+339 GNISGSRY
-348 ESDYTS
+348 EKDYSS

-377 KALNSLWNKD
+377 KGLNSLWNKD

-395 SAYYTHKAKSKYD
+395 SPYYTHKAESKYD

-416 YDWFNIKTGK
+416 YDWFNKKSGK

-436 VNDVK
+436 VKDVN
-441 TVGKRESSN
+441 TVSKREDSN
-450 GTSVVNTNIETW
+450 GNSIVNTNIESW

-488 LNSDN
+488 LNNDN

-514 GSAFDVKLDE
+514 GSALDVNLDE
-524 EYNVEG
+524 EYNIEG
-530 GKVGSVITESNV
+530 GKVGSVLTESNV
-542 GSLDINKLSIDGL
+542 GSLDINKLSIDAI
-555 EYLEYSDDAGTSD
+555 EYLEYSDSTGTSK
-568 IKSLEDANNKI
+568 ISSLEDASNKL
-579 KESANNF
+579 KEAANNL
-586 STLYAGKGESLDGKT
+586 SILYSGKGESLEGKT
-601 FEANLVYKAKIK
+601 FEASFTYKAKIK
-613 VTYKTDKE
+613 TTYKTNKNDE
-621 DNYFYVPI
+621 YFYVPV

-635 DMSGKVISNK
+635 DMNGNVISNK
-645 LIFNAKGYKIT
+645 LIFNAKGYKLT
-656 KEGNNNK
+656 KAGNNNK
-663 KLKSLITFSWDK
+663 KLKSLVTFSWDK

-687 GTVKNENPLDSI
+687 GTVKNKNPLDSI
-699 DVEKALKIK
+699 DVNKDLKIK

-715 DVNCLQVGT
+715 DVTCLQVGA
-724 EDVLKA
+724 EDVQKA
-730 LKTYCN
+730 LNTYCN
-736 QEAKKSKTSYSP
+736 KQAKQSKTSYSP
-748 LFYLFDG
+748 LFHLFAG
-755 TLKGKREVNIT
+755 SIKGKREVKIT

-775 DVAEKK
+775 DIAEKK
-781 DSSGKVTSVIIEIY
+781 DANGKVTSVIIEIF

-803 YGDGEYRIAY
+803 YGDDEYRVAY
-813 GFENGDALQQALNLL
+813 GFENGDALQQAFNLL

-833 NADKQKGGKN
+833 NADKQIGGKN
-843 EGKTLSDLNDKVDF
+843 EGKTLEGLNEKVDF
-857 SKLLISVNDDS
+857 TKLLVSENNDS

-875 YTESD
+875 YSESD

-909 GEKTITV
+909 GEKTITA

-929 LKNICKNYK
+929 LRNICKNYK

-946 DSLYKEIMSD
+946 DSLYKDIVSD

-989 ELMAQRTKG
+989 ELMAKRAKG

-1011 IKVQVYFAVMYHQS
+1011 MKVQVYFAVMYHQS

-1069 CQQITSMKG
+1069 CQNITSMKG

-1086 LQYAQSDRVMGKKY
+1086 LQYAQSDRVVGKKY
-1100 SNARSDFLGSN
+1100 SNARSDFLNSN
-1111 GLPNQKKYK
+1111 GLPSAKKYK

-1146 AASMEA
+1146 ASSMEE
-1152 YLEEKGYTVV
+1152 YLEEKGYTVI

-1169 NKLQPGDV
+1169 NKLQPGDI
-1177 MFFNSSNGYN
+1177 MFFNASNGYN

-1212 GIYNVAGRENL
+1212 GTYNVVGRKSL
-1223 YKAYRIVNNA
+1223 YKAYRIVNSQ
-1233 TKKNK
+1233 KKNKK

>member
-1 MSTVTDAYD
+1 MAVVTDAYD
-10 NEPSRSKEAAKN
+10 KEPSTTKEATKN
-22 VAKNQIARK
+22 IVKQHLRKK
-31 YGRKAAKTGIKLS
+31 YGRKAATTGAKAVFKL
-44 FKIIK
+44 IK
-49 LPLTIFSGV
+49 LPFIIFCSL
-58 FGSILVPII
+58 FGGILVPVI
-67 CITMITVM
+67 CVTMITVM
-75 IVNMFGQVFN
+75 IVNIFGQVFN
-85 VEQYSQE
+85 AEQYAQE
-92 NPELVKYFLQS
+92 NPELVKYFLQN
-103 NYEEFETKVNSYVHD
+103 NYDEFETKVNSYVHD

-144 YTQSE
+144 YTQEE
-149 LKGNYT
+149 LKGNYN

-164 VSYDKNKDK
+164 VTYDKSKNK
-173 YYAKSVLS
+173 YYAQSVLN
-181 KIQDYIDSGVDVS
+181 KIQDYIDSGVDVN

-204 GYGEASGYGKKE
+204 GYKEASGYGKKE
-216 SLAFTQWI
+216 SLSFTQWI

-238 MARNSDY
+238 MAKNSDY
-245 AYPSSFLGYV
+245 VYPSSFLGYT
-255 YEGTKGGLPNWFSE
+255 YEGTKGGLPNWFQE

-285 KSTSNDG
+285 KAKSNDG
-292 IGGYPNVS
+292 IAGYPNVS
-300 RQIWSNVETGKGDM
+300 RQIWSNVETGKGNM
-314 AYSKISYENY
+314 AYSKINYANY
-324 LNTGWMSFK
+324 LKTGWMSFK
-333 PKKSNA
+333 PNKSNA
-339 GNIPSGSRY
+339 GNISGSKY
-348 ESDYTS
+348 EKDYAN

-377 KALNSLWNKD
+377 KGLNSLWNKD

-395 SAYYTHKAKSKYD
+395 SPYYTHKAESKYD

-416 YDWFNIKTGK
+416 YDWFNKKSGK

-436 VNDVK
+436 VKDVN
-441 TVGKRESSN
+441 TVSKREDSN
-450 GTSVVNTNIETW
+450 GNSIVNTNIESW

-488 LNSDN
+488 LNNDN

-514 GSAFDVKLDE
+514 GSALDVNLDE
-524 EYNVEG
+524 EYNIEG
-530 GKVGSVITESNV
+530 GKVGSVLTESNV
-542 GSLDINKLSIDGL
+542 GSLDINKLSFDAI
-555 EYLEYSDDAGTSD
+555 EYLEYSDSTGASK
-568 IKSLEDANNKI
+568 ISSLEDASNKL
-579 KESANNF
+579 KEAANNL
-586 STLYAGKGESLDGKT
+586 SILYSGKGESLEGKT
-601 FEANLVYKAKIK
+601 FEASFTYKAKIK
-613 VTYKTDKE
+613 TTYKTNKNDE
-621 DNYFYVPI
+621 YFYVPV

-635 DMSGKVISNK
+635 DMNGNVISNK
-645 LIFNAKGYKIT
+645 LIFNAKGYKLT
-656 KEGNNNK
+656 KAGNNNK
-663 KLKSLITFSWDK
+663 KLKSLATFSWDK
-675 DYRESQYTYDNE
+675 DYRESQYTYENE
-687 GTVKNENPLDSI
+687 GTVKNKNPLDSI
-699 DVEKALKIK
+699 DVNKDLKIK

-715 DVNCLQVGT
+715 DVTCLQVGA
-724 EDVLKA
+724 EDVQKA
-730 LKTYCN
+730 LNTYCN
-736 QEAKKSKTSYSP
+736 KQAKQSKTSYSP
-748 LFYLFDG
+748 LFHLFDG
-755 TLKGKREVNIT
+755 SIKGKREVKIT

-775 DVAEKK
+775 DIAEKK
-781 DSSGKVTSVIIEIY
+781 DANGKVASVIIEIF

-803 YGDGEYRIAY
+803 YGDDEYRVAY
-813 GFENGDALQQALNLL
+813 GFENGDALQQAFNLL

-833 NADKQKGGKN
+833 NADKQIGGKN
-843 EGKTLSDLNDKVDF
+843 EGKTLEGLNEKVDF
-857 SKLLISVNDDS
+857 TKLLVSENDDS

-875 YTESD
+875 YSEGD

-909 GEKTITV
+909 GEKTITA

-929 LKNICKNYK
+929 LRNICKNYK

-946 DSLYKEIMSD
+946 DSLYKDIVSD

-989 ELMAQRTKG
+989 ELMAKRAKG

-1011 IKVQVYFAVMYHQS
+1011 MKVQVYFAVMYHQS

-1069 CQQITSMKG
+1069 CQNITSMKG

-1086 LQYAQSDRVMGKKY
+1086 LQYAQSDRVVGKKY
-1100 SNARSDFLGSN
+1100 SNARSDFLNSN
-1111 GLPNQKKYK
+1111 GLPSAKKYK

-1146 AASMEA
+1146 ASSMEA
-1152 YLEEKGYTVV
+1152 YLEEKGYTVI

-1169 NKLQPGDV
+1169 NKLQPGDI
-1177 MFFNSSNGYN
+1177 MFFNASNGYN

-1212 GIYNVAGRENL
+1212 GTYNVVGRKSL
-1223 YKAYRIVNNA
+1223 YKAYRIVNSQ
-1233 TKKNK
+1233 KKNKK